1 MIYVPEYVAINV
13 GVMKVIRANKILN
26 NLVINAD
33 TDSIWEDQYIREA
46 IRSTVRDN
54 RLIGDV
60 LHSILLFA
68 IDSDNE
74 LDDNGIDWD
83 NVIHHIA
90 KYFDIKLRSTDLFD
104 RAVHQISQL

>member
-33 TDSIWEDQYIREA
+33 TDSIWEDQYIREV

-83 NVIHHIA
+83 NVIYHIA